1 MSSCMLCK
9 ARQTAILTLHLD
21 TWLRM
26 HLKRVRRCLVVWR
39 HLRVSC
45 SVDALK
51 MHGCKTHFTWKFPLK
66 TRFQWMLRSC
76 LATFYYKA
84 LRRSHMAAGAC
95 HCSKGQG
102 SKGQGKALL
111 QGFNN
116 ARALWRAHWTNLG
129 LRERE
134 WRRCKSWHQTAVIA
148 VVKRWRDR
156 RLSCFK
162 QCFLSCRLL
171 PVQWQQQHNFFSV

>member
-1 MSSCMLCK
+1 MQGHTNGNLDF
-9 ARQTAILTLHLD
+9 TLGHVTFDLTR
-21 TWLRM
+21 LRM

-84 LRRSHMAAGAC
+84 LWRSHMAAGAC

-102 SKGQGKALL
+102 SKGQGNALL

-116 ARALWRAHWTNLG
+116 ARARSGARIG
-129 LRERE
+129 
-134 WRRCKSWHQTAVIA
+134 QTWDCASESGGDASHDI
-148 VVKRWRDR
+148 RQ
-156 RLSCFK
+156 L
-162 QCFLSCRLL
+162 
-171 PVQWQQQHNFFSV
+171 

>member
-1 MSSCMLCK
+1 
-9 ARQTAILTLHLD
+9 
-21 TWLRM
+21 M

-66 TRFQWMLRSC
+66 TRFEWMLRSC

-95 HCSKGQG
+95 HCSKGQE
-102 SKGQGKALL
+102 KALL

-116 ARALWRAHWTNLG
+116 ARALWRALDEP
-129 LRERE
+129 R
-134 WRRCKSWHQTAVIA
+134 TARVEEIQVMIFDSCDNCRKA
-148 VVKRWRDR
+148 MAGPSLQLFRARGYYHK
-156 RLSCFK
+156 RLSSTAFVTST
-162 QCFLSCRLL
+162 FYLSTCERSYPCWPRDMLRLMSDML
-171 PVQWQQQHNFFSV
+171 RLMSVV